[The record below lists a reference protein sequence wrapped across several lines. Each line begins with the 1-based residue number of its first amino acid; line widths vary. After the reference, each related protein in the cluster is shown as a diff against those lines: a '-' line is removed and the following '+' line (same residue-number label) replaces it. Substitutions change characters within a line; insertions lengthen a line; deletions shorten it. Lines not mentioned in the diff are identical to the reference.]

1 MLKAYIK
8 AENLKHTHTVTA
20 KLFWL
25 VPLFAIVIPVFL
37 STQNAGYY
45 YQMNQFNWSYTTF
58 YPMLLLLSAAFA
70 VQREKKLKNRVIS
83 ALPIDLNKVWAAK
96 AAYILK
102 TLAVSAI
109 IIYAA
114 EETISRI
121 FAAGGSRTISGP
133 AGFEAVLLWIILIL
147 WQIPLWLFVFHI
159 LGFAAGM
166 ILGLA
171 GNIAL
176 GVLGALSKWWLLN
189 PFTYINRLMCP
200 VLKILPNNLPAVPES
215 QTYFEGVLNPNVI
228 PRGIVASLLLFIV
241 LYILTAKWYQ
251 REGET
256 GWEN

>member
-1 MLKAYIK
+1 MWKAYMK
-8 AENLKHTHTVTA
+8 AENLKHRHTVTA

-25 VPLFAIVIPVFL
+25 VPLFAIMIPGFL
-37 STQNAGYY
+37 ATLSGGYY
-45 YQMNQFNWSYTTF
+45 YQLNQFNWSYTTF
-58 YPMLLLLSAAFA
+58 YPMLLLLSTAFA

-83 ALPIDLNKVWAAK
+83 ALPVDLKKVWAAK
-96 AAYILK
+96 TAYILK
-102 TLAVSAI
+102 ILAWAAI
-109 IIYAA
+109 IIYAG
-114 EETISRI
+114 EEIISSI
-121 FAAGGSRTISGP
+121 FAAGGSRIISGA

-176 GVLGALSKWWLLN
+176 GILGALSKWWLLN

-200 VLKILPNNLPAVPES
+200 ILKILPNNLLAVPES
-215 QTYFEGVLNPNVI
+215 QTYVEGVLNPIVI
-228 PRGIVASLLLFIV
+228 PQGIAASLLLFIV
-241 LYILTAKWYQ
+241 LCVLTAKWYQ
-251 REGET
+251 RKGET